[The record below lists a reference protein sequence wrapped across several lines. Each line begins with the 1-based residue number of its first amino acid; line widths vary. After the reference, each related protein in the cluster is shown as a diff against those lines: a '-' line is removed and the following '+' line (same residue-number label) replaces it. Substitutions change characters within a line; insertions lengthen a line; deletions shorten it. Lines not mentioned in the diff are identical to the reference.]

1 MGRFPSGQR
10 EQTVNLPS
18 QTSVVRIHP
27 CPPYYSAG
35 MAELADALDSGSS
48 VRLGHAGSSP
58 VSRTK
63 ALKTQR
69 FQGFFLS
76 FQGYFPSILRAKFC
90 AGFLEEN
97 LVGRIGMKQ
106 VEGLGN
112 VTVETA
118 IEEFLKNCRF
128 RSLTSTKQRTGICL
142 VNAIRFSSTT
152 LIDKKRLCVKCWG
165 VKRRITELSY
175 GSGRSSDSQR
185 KPF

>member
-1 MGRFPSGQR
+1 MYSNYTVKNPATTELFERPVQITRFF
-10 EQTVNLPS
+10 N
-18 QTSVVRIHP
+18 
-27 CPPYYSAG
+27 
-35 MAELADALDSGSS
+35 SGSS

-152 LIDKKRLCVKCWG
+152 LIDKK
-165 VKRRITELSY
+165 II
-175 GSGRSSDSQR
+175 Q
-185 KPF
+185 